1 MLYSHLNEME
11 IPETK
16 RFIPE
21 GFELGTTFGQPN
33 RSIPGCNQ
41 FTMQISF
48 ATPNFNLELI
58 KTSEVKTDFFLFQ
71 PLERIFLR
79 PSGDALEYGDQ
90 RPQFLSV
97 KEM

>member
-1 MLYSHLNEME
+1 ME

-21 GFELGTTFGQPN
+21 GFELGTTFSQPN

-58 KTSEVKTDFFLFQ
+58 KTSEVKTDFFYSS
-71 PLERIFLR
+71 PLR
-79 PSGDALEYGDQ
+79 EYSKGHLVMPLNMTIKD
-90 RPQFLSV
+90 LSF
-97 KEM
+97 